1 MVRKLFWKKLR
12 CIHQHCKHIML
23 SATNYRTLWP
33 TIAAVV
39 HLDSLG
45 RTVRGR
51 KVKVRVCGGG
61 DMLWS
66 KPLIYLLDAGTS
78 SEGIDDGT
86 LAGAGAGGMVLIIL
100 FILIILILVVALMFL
115 LRKLRHK
122 KVQITDP
129 TTISHKKV
137 QITTISLEP
146 NPAYKVST
154 RQVQSNHPG
163 PLEELVS
170 ALQNTT
176 ECHVNEGME
185 EPPQY
190 DYPVVQPRHAANKS

>member
-1 MVRKLFWKKLR
+1 MFTHVVCFGFMSTL
-12 CIHQHCKHIML
+12 L
-23 SATNYRTLWP
+23 SP
-33 TIAAVV
+33 VI
-39 HLDSLG
+39 
-45 RTVRGR
+45 
-51 KVKVRVCGGG
+51 

-100 FILIILILVVALMFL
+100 FILIILIVVVALMFL
-115 LRKLRHK
+115 LRKLR
-122 KVQITDP
+122 
-129 TTISHKKV
+129 HKKV